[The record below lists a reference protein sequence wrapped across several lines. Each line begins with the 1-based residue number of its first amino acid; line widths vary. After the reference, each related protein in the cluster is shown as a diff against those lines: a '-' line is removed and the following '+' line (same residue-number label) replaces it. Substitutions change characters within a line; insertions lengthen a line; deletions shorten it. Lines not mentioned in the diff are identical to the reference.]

1 MRVLV
6 VEDAPR
12 MANWIAEG
20 LRDQAIAVDVA
31 YDGAE
36 AARKLHVNPYDVVV
50 LDRDLPGIHG
60 DALCKTITESD
71 EPAMIL
77 MLTAAAA
84 PAERVTGLALGAD
97 DYLPKPFHFPE
108 LVLRVRALARRKPTA
123 GRRTLRAAGV
133 ELDPTTGNVTRNG
146 RAITL
151 TVKERT
157 VLEALLRASPAGLSA
172 EKLLEQAW
180 DENADP
186 FTNIVR
192 VTIGRLRRKLGE
204 PQAIQTTPGIGY
216 RIADTERQSD
226 PRSERP

>member
-6 VEDAPR
+6 VEDMPR
-12 MANWIAEG
+12 HANRIAEG
-20 LRDQAIAVDVA
+20 LRDQGIAVDIA
-31 YDGAE
+31 YDGTE
-36 AARKLHVNPYDVVV
+36 AASKLHVNPYDVVV

-60 DALCKTITESD
+60 DTLCRMITESD

-77 MLTAAAA
+77 MLTAAGTHDD
-84 PAERVTGLALGAD
+84 RVAGLTLGAD

-123 GRRTLRAAGV
+123 QPRTLRACGI
-133 ELDPTTGNVTRNG
+133 ELDPLTGLVSRDGRSIDLTR
-146 RAITL
+146 
-151 TVKERT
+151 KERG
-157 VLEALLRASPAGLSA
+157 VLEALLRASPGGLTA

-186 FTNIVR
+186 FTTTVK

-204 PQAIQTTPGIGY
+204 PEVIKTTPGVGY
-216 RIADTERQSD
+216 RIATT
-226 PRSERP
+226 